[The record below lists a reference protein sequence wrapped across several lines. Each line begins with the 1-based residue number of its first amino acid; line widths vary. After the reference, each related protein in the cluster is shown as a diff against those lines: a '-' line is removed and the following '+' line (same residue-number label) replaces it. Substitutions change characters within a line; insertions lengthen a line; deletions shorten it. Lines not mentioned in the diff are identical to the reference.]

1 MPQEVRY
8 EYMRPRQI
16 VAAREASAIAYLPLG
31 TLEWH
36 GPHNPVGVDGLKA
49 HALAVRCAQSG
60 GGLVFPTVYYG
71 ESREEGLMEVGAADH
86 PAIWEAM
93 KLPAANFAPGYMR
106 FSPQQQ
112 YEHYQHHLLHCMF
125 EIQSLGFQV
134 IVLVAGHY
142 PLIDHARAACSIYH
156 QCRFANRRAACI
168 TWMFTGYE
176 LVTKEFP
183 EAGDHAGHWETSLML
198 ALLPD
203 TVDMSELPPGTDK
216 PVGTL
221 TNRPIQESSAEYGE
235 RAVKLIVQRAV
246 DQARARL
253 ENRDA
258 YYAHGLRF

>member
-8 EYMRPRQI
+8 EYLRPRRI
-16 VAAREASAIAYLPLG
+16 VAAREACAIAYLPLG

-49 HALAVRCAQSG
+49 HALAVRCAQAG

-134 IVLVAGHY
+134 IVLVAGH
-142 PLIDHARAACSIYH
+142 
-156 QCRFANRRAACI
+156 
-168 TWMFTGYE
+168 
-176 LVTKEFP
+176 
-183 EAGDHAGHWETSLML
+183 
-198 ALLPD
+198 
-203 TVDMSELPPGTDK
+203 
-216 PVGTL
+216 
-221 TNRPIQESSAEYGE
+221 
-235 RAVKLIVQRAV
+235 
-246 DQARARL
+246 
-253 ENRDA
+253 
-258 YYAHGLRF
+258 